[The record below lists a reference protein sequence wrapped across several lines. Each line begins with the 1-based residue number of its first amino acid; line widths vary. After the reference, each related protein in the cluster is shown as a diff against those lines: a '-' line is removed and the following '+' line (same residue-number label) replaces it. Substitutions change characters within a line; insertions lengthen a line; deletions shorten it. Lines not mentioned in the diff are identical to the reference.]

1 MNDTTES
8 VERRY
13 RVMLMERSG
22 EERLLMG
29 FRMFE
34 TARAFARASLG
45 DAEGGDHSV
54 EMRVALFL
62 RTYGPDFTAEVRER
76 IVAQLRG

>member
-1 MNDTTES
+1 MNDTSASIEQ
-8 VERRY
+8 RY
-13 RVMLMERSG
+13 RALLLKRSG

-34 TARAFARASLG
+34 TARALARASLG
-45 DAEGGDHSV
+45 DTEGGDHSV

-62 RTYGPDFTAEVRER
+62 RIYGPDFTTEARER

>member
-1 MNDTTES
+1 LNDTPAS
-8 VERRY
+8 VEQRY
-13 RVMLMERSG
+13 RALLMKRSG

-34 TARAFARASLG
+34 TARALARASLG
-45 DAEGGDHSV
+45 DPEGGDHSV

-62 RTYGPDFTAEVRER
+62 RTYGPDFTTEARDR
-76 IVAQLRG
+76 IVVLLRG